1 MAKETMLSYL
11 DEKLEKFPY
20 DTAIDWDTRNHTIEI
35 VCRLFGENKEQLA
48 IDDAEGVL
56 SEEEVIM
63 FEDGVLIY
71 DKHKSNFDKEDYLAA
86 IPFNGKKGLEK
97 AVIDAL
103 LLYLKEVLD
112 QGQDELLDF
121 LADDEQEIFELKWDT
136 EYFARLTADKI
147 GGEKLPYPSY

>member
-1 MAKETMLSYL
+1 MAKETILSYL
-11 DEKLEKFPY
+11 DEQLEKIPY
-20 DTAIDWDTRNHTIEI
+20 DTAIDWDTRNHTIE
-35 VCRLFGENKEQLA
+35 VVFRLFGENKAQLA

-63 FEDGVLIY
+63 FEDGILFY
-71 DKHKSNFDKEDYLAA
+71 DPQKSKFDEEDYLAA

-97 AVIDAL
+97 AILDATIV
-103 LLYLKEVLD
+103 YLKEVLD

-121 LADDEQEIFELKWDT
+121 LADDAQEVFELKWDS
-136 EYFARLTADKI
+136 EYFARLAADKI